1 MKNKKVVF
9 IIIIVFIFLFTA
21 TYFQNP
27 KLLDR
32 ALYRVGI
39 QEQVCFSENIVSNLE
54 GAKNIAAVG
63 DIALTKNSLD
73 TLQSLNSVDPEIIL
87 FLGDLSYGTADE
99 WIEFTNFLEKEKT
112 FVTLGDDD
120 LLYEEE
126 FLEYYNL
133 ENLFYSF
140 DFENVHFV
148 TISSEKPYSKESKQ
162 YNFLRNDLANAN
174 LDENID
180 WIIFWLHKPLY
191 FSNSPNGYTDLI
203 VLHELLEQYDVD
215 LVLQADFHTYERS
228 KPITSDGIIV
238 DHSKCSYTDPKGQI
252 FVTVGTGGHS
262 HANIKNKFDWSVI
275 QNNND
280 FGFLN
285 IKLLNDGKTLYG
297 EFVSN
302 TGKVMDAFQINLND
316 NSNKNLEDEN

>member
-1 MKNKKVVF
+1 MKNKKVVC
-9 IIIIVFIFLFTA
+9 IIIIVFIFLLTV

-32 ALYRVGI
+32 TLYRIGI

-63 DIALTKNSLD
+63 DIALTKNSLE
-73 TLQSLNSVDPEIIL
+73 TLQSLNSIDPEIIL
-87 FLGDLSYGTADE
+87 FLGDLSYTTYNE

-112 FVTLGDDD
+112 FITIGYDD
-120 LLYEEE
+120 LEYQEEY
-126 FLEYYNL
+126 LAYYDI
-133 ENLFYSF
+133 ENVFYSF

-148 TISSEKPYSKESKQ
+148 TISAEQSYSKGSEQ
-162 YNFLRNDLANAN
+162 YNFLKSDLANTD

-180 WIIFWLHKPLY
+180 WIVFWLHKPLY
-191 FSNSPNGYTDLI
+191 FSNSPNGNTDLI
-203 VLHELLEQYDVD
+203 VLHKLLDQYDVD
-215 LVLQADFHTYERS
+215 LVLQAHFHAYERS
-228 KPITSDGIIV
+228 KPITSDGIIM
-238 DHSKCSYTDPKGQI
+238 DHSKCSYIDPKGQI

-285 IKLLNDGKTLYG
+285 LKILEDKAIVG
-297 EFVSN
+297 EFIANS
-302 TGKVMDAFQINLND
+302 GKIVDTFEIR
-316 NSNKNLEDEN
+316 KGV

>member
-1 MKNKKVVF
+1 MKNKKVVC
-9 IIIIVFIFLFTA
+9 IIIIVFIFLLTA

-32 ALYRVGI
+32 TLYRIGI

-63 DIALTKNSLD
+63 DIALTKNSLE
-73 TLQSLNSVDPEIIL
+73 TLQSLNSIDPEIIL
-87 FLGDLSYGTADE
+87 FLGDLSYTTYNE

-112 FVTLGDDD
+112 FITIGYDD
-120 LLYEEE
+120 LEYQEEY
-126 FLEYYNL
+126 LAYYDI
-133 ENLFYSF
+133 ENVFYSF

-148 TISSEKPYSKESKQ
+148 TISVEQSYSKGSEQ
-162 YNFLRNDLANAN
+162 YNFLKSDLANTD

-180 WIIFWLHKPLY
+180 WIVFWLHKPLY
-191 FSNSPNGYTDLI
+191 FSNSPNGNTDLI
-203 VLHELLEQYDVD
+203 VLHKLLDQYDVD
-215 LVLQADFHTYERS
+215 LVLQADFHAYERS
-228 KPITSDGIIV
+228 KPITSDGIII
-238 DHSKCSYTDPKGQI
+238 DHSKCSYIDPKGQI

-285 IKLLNDGKTLYG
+285 LKILEDKAIVG
-297 EFVSN
+297 EFIANS
-302 TGKVMDAFQINLND
+302 GKIVDTFEIR
-316 NSNKNLEDEN
+316 KGV

>member
-9 IIIIVFIFLFTA
+9 IIIIVFIFLLTA

-32 ALYRVGI
+32 ALYRIGI
-39 QEQVCFSENIVSNLE
+39 QEQVCFSENIVSDLE
-54 GAKNIAAVG
+54 GTKNIAAVG
-63 DIALTKNSLD
+63 DIGLTKNSLD

-87 FLGDLSYGTADE
+87 FLGDLSYTTADE

-112 FVTLGDDD
+112 FITIADED
-120 LLYEEE
+120 
-126 FLEYYNL
+126 LEYQEEYLAYYGLKNSY
-133 ENLFYSF
+133 YSF

-148 TISSEKPYSKESKQ
+148 TISTEQSYSKESEQ
-162 YNFLRNDLANAN
+162 YTFLKSDLVNTI

-180 WIIFWLHKPLY
+180 WIVFWLHKPIY
-191 FSNSPNGYTDLI
+191 YSNSQNGHTDLI
-203 VLHELLEQYDVD
+203 VLHELLDQYNVD
-215 LVLQADFHTYERS
+215 LVLQADFHAYERS

-285 IKLLNDGKTLYG
+285 LKILEDKAIVG
-297 EFVSN
+297 EFI
-302 TGKVMDAFQINLND
+302 A
-316 NSNKNLEDEN
+316 NSGRIVDTFEIRNGI

>member
-1 MKNKKVVF
+1 MKSKKVVC
-9 IIIIVFIFLFTA
+9 IIIIVFIFLLTV

-32 ALYRVGI
+32 TLYRIGI
-39 QEQVCFSENIVSNLE
+39 QEQVCFSENIVSDLE

-63 DIALTKNSLD
+63 DIALTKNSLE

-120 LLYEEE
+120 LPYEEE

-148 TISSEKPYSKESKQ
+148 TVSTEKPYSKESKQ
-162 YNFLRNDLANAN
+162 YDFLRNDLANAS

-191 FSNSPNGYTDLI
+191 TGNSPNGHTDLI

-215 LVLQADFHTYERS
+215 LVLQANFHAYERS
-228 KPITSDGIIV
+228 KPITSDGIV
-238 DHSKCSYTDPKGQI
+238 MDHSKCSYTDPKGQI
-252 FVTVGTGGHS
+252 FVTVGMGGHS
-262 HANIKNKFDWSVI
+262 HISIKNKFDWSVI

-285 IKLLNDGKTLYG
+285 LKILEDKAIVG
-297 EFVSN
+297 EFIANS
-302 TGKVMDAFQINLND
+302 GKIVDTFEIK
-316 NSNKNLEDEN
+316 KNV

>member
-9 IIIIVFIFLFTA
+9 IIITVFIILLIA

-63 DIALTKNSLD
+63 DIGLTKNSLD
-73 TLQSLNSVDPEIIL
+73 TLQSLNSADPEIIL
-87 FLGDLSYGTADE
+87 FLGDLSYTTADE

-162 YNFLRNDLANAN
+162 YNFLRNDLANAS

-191 FSNSPNGYTDLI
+191 LSNSQNGYTDLI

-215 LVLQADFHTYERS
+215 LVLQGNFHAYERS
-228 KPITSDGIIV
+228 KPITSDGIV
-238 DHSKCSYTDPKGQI
+238 MDHSKCSYTDPKGQI

-262 HANIKNKFDWSVI
+262 HIDLRNKFDWSVI

-285 IKLLNDGKTLYG
+285 LKVLNDRALVG
-297 EFVSN
+297 EFIANS
-302 TGKVMDAFQINLND
+302 GKIVDTFEIK
-316 NSNKNLEDEN
+316 KNM

>member
-1 MKNKKVVF
+1 MKNKKVVC
-9 IIIIVFIFLFTA
+9 IIIIVFIFLLTV

-32 ALYRVGI
+32 TLYRIGI

-63 DIALTKNSLD
+63 DIALTKNSLE
-73 TLQSLNSVDPEIIL
+73 TLQSLNSIDPEIIL
-87 FLGDLSYGTADE
+87 FLGDLSYTTYNE

-112 FVTLGDDD
+112 FITIGYDD
-120 LLYEEE
+120 LEYQEEY
-126 FLEYYNL
+126 LAYYDI
-133 ENLFYSF
+133 ENVFYSF

-148 TISSEKPYSKESKQ
+148 TISAEQSYSKGSEQ
-162 YNFLRNDLANAN
+162 YNFLKSDLANTD

-180 WIIFWLHKPLY
+180 WIIFWLHKPIY
-191 FSNSPNGYTDLI
+191 YSNSQNGHTDLI
-203 VLHELLEQYDVD
+203 VLHKLLDQYDVD
-215 LVLQADFHTYERS
+215 LVLQADFHAYERS
-228 KPITSDGIIV
+228 KPITSDGIIM
-238 DHSKCSYTDPKGQI
+238 DHSKCSYIDPKGQI

-285 IKLLNDGKTLYG
+285 LKILEDKAIVG
-297 EFVSN
+297 EFIANS
-302 TGKVMDAFQINLND
+302 GKIVDTFEIR
-316 NSNKNLEDEN
+316 KGV

>member
-1 MKNKKVVF
+1 MKNKKVIF
-9 IIIIVFIFLFTA
+9 IIIIIFIFLLTV

-27 KLLDR
+27 KLVDR
-32 ALYRVGI
+32 ALYRIGI

-63 DIALTKNSLD
+63 DIGLTKNSLD

-87 FLGDLSYGTADE
+87 FLGDLSYTTANE
-99 WIEFTNFLEKEKT
+99 WIEFTDFLEKEKT
-112 FVTLGDDD
+112 FITIGDAD
-120 LLYEEE
+120 
-126 FLEYYNL
+126 LEYQEEYLAYYGLKNSY
-133 ENLFYSF
+133 YSF

-148 TISSEKPYSKESKQ
+148 TISTEQSYSKESEQ
-162 YNFLRNDLANAN
+162 YTFLKSDLANTI

-180 WIIFWLHKPLY
+180 WIVFWLHKPIY
-191 FSNSPNGYTDLI
+191 YSNSQNGHTDLI
-203 VLHELLEQYDVD
+203 VLHELLDQYNVD
-215 LVLQADFHTYERS
+215 LVLQADFHAYERS

-285 IKLLNDGKTLYG
+285 LKILEDKAIVG
-297 EFVSN
+297 EFI
-302 TGKVMDAFQINLND
+302 A
-316 NSNKNLEDEN
+316 NSGRIVDTFEIRNGI

>member
-9 IIIIVFIFLFTA
+9 IIIIVFIILLTA

-73 TLQSLNSVDPEIIL
+73 TLQSLNSADPEIIL
-87 FLGDLSYGTADE
+87 FLGDLSYTTADE

-148 TISSEKPYSKESKQ
+148 TISVEQSYSKGSEQ
-162 YNFLRNDLANAN
+162 YNFLKSDLANTD

-180 WIIFWLHKPLY
+180 WIVFWLHKPLY
-191 FSNSPNGYTDLI
+191 FSNSPNGNTDLI
-203 VLHELLEQYDVD
+203 VLHKLLDQYDVD
-215 LVLQADFHTYERS
+215 LVLQADFHAYERS
-228 KPITSDGIIV
+228 KPITSDGIIM
-238 DHSKCSYTDPKGQI
+238 DHSKCSYIDPKGQI

-285 IKLLNDGKTLYG
+285 LKILEDKAIVG
-297 EFVSN
+297 EFIANS
-302 TGKVMDAFQINLND
+302 GKIVDTFEIR
-316 NSNKNLEDEN
+316 KGV

>member
-1 MKNKKVVF
+1 MKSKKVVC
-9 IIIIVFIFLFTA
+9 IIIIVFIFLLTV
-21 TYFQNP
+21 TYFQDP

-32 ALYRVGI
+32 ALYRIGI

-63 DIALTKNSLD
+63 DIALTKNSLE
-73 TLQSLNSVDPEIIL
+73 TLQSLNSIDPEIIL
-87 FLGDLSYGTADE
+87 FLGDLSYTTYNE

-112 FVTLGDDD
+112 FITIGYDD
-120 LLYEEE
+120 LEYQEEY
-126 FLEYYNL
+126 LAYYDI
-133 ENLFYSF
+133 ENVFYSF

-148 TISSEKPYSKESKQ
+148 TISAEQSYSKGSEQ
-162 YNFLRNDLANAN
+162 YNFLKSDLANTA

-180 WIIFWLHKPLY
+180 WIIFWLHEPLY
-191 FSNSPNGYTDLI
+191 FSNSPNGNTDLI
-203 VLHELLEQYDVD
+203 VLHKLLDQYDVD
-215 LVLQADFHTYERS
+215 LVLQADFHAYERS
-228 KPITSDGIIV
+228 KPITSDGIIM
-238 DHSKCSYTDPKGQI
+238 DHSKCSYIDPKGQI

-285 IKLLNDGKTLYG
+285 LKILEDKAIVG
-297 EFVSN
+297 EFIANS
-302 TGKVMDAFQINLND
+302 GKIVDTFEIR
-316 NSNKNLEDEN
+316 KGV

>member
-1 MKNKKVVF
+1 MKNKKVIF
-9 IIIIVFIFLFTA
+9 IIIIVFIFLLTA
-21 TYFQNP
+21 TYFQSP
-27 KLLDR
+27 ELLDR

-39 QEQVCFSENIVSNLE
+39 QEQVCSSENIVSNLE
-54 GAKNIAAVG
+54 GTKNIAAVG

-73 TLQSLNSVDPEIIL
+73 TLQSLNSLDPEIIL
-87 FLGDLSYGTADE
+87 FLGDLSYTTADE

-120 LLYEEE
+120 LLYEAE
-126 FLEYYNL
+126 FLEHYNM

-148 TISSEKPYSKESKQ
+148 TVSTEKPYSKESKQ
-162 YNFLRNDLANAN
+162 YNFLRNDLANTN

-191 FSNSPNGYTDLI
+191 AGNHPNGYTDLI

-215 LVLQADFHTYERS
+215 LVLQANFHAYERS
-228 KPITSDGIIV
+228 KPITSDGIIM
-238 DHSKCSYTDPKGQI
+238 DHSKCSYTDPEGQI

-262 HANIKNKFDWSVI
+262 HTDIKNKFGWSVI

-285 IKLLNDGKTLYG
+285 LKVLNDRTIVG
-297 EFVSN
+297 EFIANS
-302 TGKVMDAFQINLND
+302 GKIVDTFEIK
-316 NSNKNLEDEN
+316 KNV

>member
-1 MKNKKVVF
+1 MKSKKVVC
-9 IIIIVFIFLFTA
+9 IIIIVFIFLLTV

-32 ALYRVGI
+32 TLYRIGI

-63 DIALTKNSLD
+63 DIALTKNSLE
-73 TLQSLNSVDPEIIL
+73 TLQSLNSIDPEIIL
-87 FLGDLSYGTADE
+87 FLGDLSYTTYNE

-112 FVTLGDDD
+112 FITIGYDD
-120 LLYEEE
+120 LEYQEEY
-126 FLEYYNL
+126 LAYYDI
-133 ENLFYSF
+133 ENVFYSF

-148 TISSEKPYSKESKQ
+148 TISVEQSYSKGSEQ
-162 YNFLRNDLANAN
+162 YNFLKSDLANTA

-180 WIIFWLHKPLY
+180 WIIFWLHEPLY
-191 FSNSPNGYTDLI
+191 FSNSPNGNTDLI
-203 VLHELLEQYDVD
+203 VLHKLLDQYDVD
-215 LVLQADFHTYERS
+215 LVLQANFHAYERS
-228 KPITSDGIIV
+228 KPITSDGIIM

-285 IKLLNDGKTLYG
+285 LKILEDKAIVG
-297 EFVSN
+297 EFIANS
-302 TGKVMDAFQINLND
+302 GKIVDTFEIR
-316 NSNKNLEDEN
+316 KGV

>member
-1 MKNKKVVF
+1 MKNKKVVC
-9 IIIIVFIFLFTA
+9 IIIIVFIFLLTV
-21 TYFQNP
+21 TYFQDP

-32 ALYRVGI
+32 ALYRIGI

-63 DIALTKNSLD
+63 DIALTKNSLE
-73 TLQSLNSVDPEIIL
+73 TLQSLNSIDPEIIL
-87 FLGDLSYGTADE
+87 FLGDLSYTTYNE

-112 FVTLGDDD
+112 FITIGYDD
-120 LLYEEE
+120 LEYQEEY
-126 FLEYYNL
+126 LAYYDI
-133 ENLFYSF
+133 ENVFYSF

-148 TISSEKPYSKESKQ
+148 TISVEQSYSKGSEQ
-162 YNFLRNDLANAN
+162 YNFLKSDLANTD

-180 WIIFWLHKPLY
+180 WIVFWLHKPLY
-191 FSNSPNGYTDLI
+191 FSNSPNGNTDLI
-203 VLHELLEQYDVD
+203 VLHKLLDQYDVD
-215 LVLQADFHTYERS
+215 LVLQANFHAYERS
-228 KPITSDGIIV
+228 KPITSDGIIM
-238 DHSKCSYTDPKGQI
+238 DHSKCSYIDPKGQI

-285 IKLLNDGKTLYG
+285 LKILEDKAIVG
-297 EFVSN
+297 EFIANS
-302 TGKVMDAFQINLND
+302 GKIVDTFEIR
-316 NSNKNLEDEN
+316 KGV

>member
-1 MKNKKVVF
+1 MKSKKVVC
-9 IIIIVFIFLFTA
+9 IIIIVFIFLLTV
-21 TYFQNP
+21 TYFQDP

-32 ALYRVGI
+32 ALYRIGI

-63 DIALTKNSLD
+63 DIALTKNSLE
-73 TLQSLNSVDPEIIL
+73 TLQSLNSIDPEIIL
-87 FLGDLSYGTADE
+87 FLGDLSYTTYNE

-112 FVTLGDDD
+112 FITIGYDD
-120 LLYEEE
+120 LEYQEEY
-126 FLEYYNL
+126 LAYYDI
-133 ENLFYSF
+133 ENVFYSF

-148 TISSEKPYSKESKQ
+148 TISAEQSYSKGSEQ
-162 YNFLRNDLANAN
+162 YNFLKSDLANTD

-180 WIIFWLHKPLY
+180 WIIFWLHEPLY
-191 FSNSPNGYTDLI
+191 FSNSPNGNTDLI
-203 VLHELLEQYDVD
+203 VLHKLLDQYDVD
-215 LVLQADFHTYERS
+215 LVLQADFHAYERS
-228 KPITSDGIIV
+228 KPITSDGIIM
-238 DHSKCSYTDPKGQI
+238 DHSKCSYIDPKGQI

-285 IKLLNDGKTLYG
+285 LKILEDKAIVG
-297 EFVSN
+297 EFIANS
-302 TGKVMDAFQINLND
+302 GKIVDTFEIR
-316 NSNKNLEDEN
+316 KGV

>member
-9 IIIIVFIFLFTA
+9 IIIIVFIILLTA

-73 TLQSLNSVDPEIIL
+73 TLQSLNSADPEIIL
-87 FLGDLSYGTADE
+87 FLGDLSYTTADE

-162 YNFLRNDLANAN
+162 YNFLRNDLANAS

-180 WIIFWLHKPLY
+180 WIIFWIHKPLY
-191 FSNSPNGYTDLI
+191 AGNSHNGYTDLI

-215 LVLQADFHTYERS
+215 LVLQANFHAYERS
-228 KPITSDGIIV
+228 KPMTSDGIV
-238 DHSKCSYTDPKGQI
+238 MDHSKCSYTDPKGQI

-262 HANIKNKFDWSVI
+262 HTDIKNKFGWSVI

-285 IKLLNDGKTLYG
+285 LKVLNDRTIVG
-297 EFVSN
+297 EFIANS
-302 TGKVMDAFQINLND
+302 GKIVDTFEIK
-316 NSNKNLEDEN
+316 KNV

>member
-9 IIIIVFIFLFTA
+9 IIIIVFIILLTA

-87 FLGDLSYGTADE
+87 FLGDLSYTTADE

-148 TISSEKPYSKESKQ
+148 TVSTEKPYSKESKQ
-162 YNFLRNDLANAN
+162 YDFLRNDLANAS

-191 FSNSPNGYTDLI
+191 TGYWPNGHTDLI

-215 LVLQADFHTYERS
+215 LVLQGNVHAYERS
-228 KPITSDGIIV
+228 KPMTSDGIV
-238 DHSKCSYTDPKGQI
+238 MDHSKCSYTDPKGQI

-262 HANIKNKFDWSVI
+262 HMDIKNKFGWFVI

-285 IKLLNDGKTLYG
+285 LKVLNDRTIVG
-297 EFVSN
+297 EFIANS
-302 TGKVMDAFQINLND
+302 GKIVDTFEIK
-316 NSNKNLEDEN
+316 KNV

>member
-1 MKNKKVVF
+1 MKNKKVAF
-9 IIIIVFIFLFTA
+9 IIIIVFIFLLTL
-21 TYFQNP
+21 TYFQDP

-32 ALYRVGI
+32 ALYRIGI
-39 QEQVCFSENIVSNLE
+39 QEQVCFSENIISDLE
-54 GAKNIAAVG
+54 GTKNIAAVG
-63 DIALTKNSLD
+63 DIALTKNSLE

-87 FLGDLSYGTADE
+87 FLGDLSYTTADE

-162 YNFLRNDLANAN
+162 YNFLRNDLANAS

-191 FSNSPNGYTDLI
+191 TGYWPNGHTDLI

-215 LVLQADFHTYERS
+215 LVLQGNVHAYERS
-228 KPITSDGIIV
+228 KPMTSDGIV
-238 DHSKCSYTDPKGQI
+238 MDHSKCSYTDPKGQI

-262 HANIKNKFDWSVI
+262 HMDIKNKFGWFVI

-285 IKLLNDGKTLYG
+285 LKVLNDRTIVG
-297 EFVSN
+297 EFIANS
-302 TGKVMDAFQINLND
+302 GKIVDIFEIRK
-316 NSNKNLEDEN
+316 ST

>member
-9 IIIIVFIFLFTA
+9 IIIIVFIILLTA

-87 FLGDLSYGTADE
+87 FLGDLSYTTADE

-148 TISSEKPYSKESKQ
+148 TVSTEKPYSKESKQ
-162 YNFLRNDLANAN
+162 YNFLRNDLANAS

-191 FSNSPNGYTDLI
+191 TGNSPNGHTDLI

-215 LVLQADFHTYERS
+215 LVLQGNVHAYERS
-228 KPITSDGIIV
+228 KPMTSDGIV
-238 DHSKCSYTDPKGQI
+238 MDHSKCSYTDPKGQI

-262 HANIKNKFDWSVI
+262 HMDIKNKFGWFVI

-285 IKLLNDGKTLYG
+285 LKVLNDRTIVG
-297 EFVSN
+297 EFIANS
-302 TGKVMDAFQINLND
+302 GKIVDTFEIK
-316 NSNKNLEDEN
+316 KNV

>member
-1 MKNKKVVF
+1 MKSKKVVC
-9 IIIIVFIFLFTA
+9 IIIIVFIFLLTV
-21 TYFQNP
+21 TYFQDP

-32 ALYRVGI
+32 ALYRIGI

-63 DIALTKNSLD
+63 DIALTKNSLE
-73 TLQSLNSVDPEIIL
+73 TLQSLNSIDPEIIL
-87 FLGDLSYGTADE
+87 FLGDLSYTTYNE

-112 FVTLGDDD
+112 FITIGYDD
-120 LLYEEE
+120 LEYQEEY
-126 FLEYYNL
+126 LAYYDI
-133 ENLFYSF
+133 ENVFYSF

-148 TISSEKPYSKESKQ
+148 TISAEQSYSKGSEQ
-162 YNFLRNDLANAN
+162 YNFLKSDLANTD

-180 WIIFWLHKPLY
+180 WIVFWLHKPLY
-191 FSNSPNGYTDLI
+191 FSNSPNGNTDLI
-203 VLHELLEQYDVD
+203 VLHKLLDQYDVD
-215 LVLQADFHTYERS
+215 LVLQAHFHAYERS
-228 KPITSDGIIV
+228 KPITSDGIIM
-238 DHSKCSYTDPKGQI
+238 DHSKCSYIDPKGQI

-285 IKLLNDGKTLYG
+285 LKILEDKAIVG
-297 EFVSN
+297 EFIANS
-302 TGKVMDAFQINLND
+302 GKIVDTFEIR
-316 NSNKNLEDEN
+316 KGV

>member
-1 MKNKKVVF
+1 MKNKKVIF
-9 IIIIVFIFLFTA
+9 IIIIVFIILLTA

-63 DIALTKNSLD
+63 DIGLVKNSLD

-162 YNFLRNDLANAN
+162 YNFLRNDLANAS

-191 FSNSPNGYTDLI
+191 TGYWPNGHTDLI

-215 LVLQADFHTYERS
+215 LVLQANFHAYERS
-228 KPITSDGIIV
+228 KPMTSDGIIM

-262 HANIKNKFDWSVI
+262 HTDIKNKFGWSVI

-285 IKLLNDGKTLYG
+285 LKVLNDRTIVG
-297 EFVSN
+297 EFIANS
-302 TGKVMDAFQINLND
+302 GKIVDIFEIK
-316 NSNKNLEDEN
+316 KNV

>member
-9 IIIIVFIFLFTA
+9 IIIIVFIILLTA

-32 ALYRVGI
+32 ALYRIGI

-87 FLGDLSYGTADE
+87 FLGDLSYTTADE

-148 TISSEKPYSKESKQ
+148 TVSTEKPYSKESKQ
-162 YNFLRNDLANAN
+162 YDFLRNDLANAS

-191 FSNSPNGYTDLI
+191 TGYWPNGHTDLI

-215 LVLQADFHTYERS
+215 LVLQGNVHAYERS
-228 KPITSDGIIV
+228 KPMTSDGIV
-238 DHSKCSYTDPKGQI
+238 MDHSKCSYTDPKGQI

-262 HANIKNKFDWSVI
+262 HMDIKNKFGWFVI

-285 IKLLNDGKTLYG
+285 LKVLNDRTIVG
-297 EFVSN
+297 EFIANS
-302 TGKVMDAFQINLND
+302 GKIVDTFEIK
-316 NSNKNLEDEN
+316 KNM

>member
-1 MKNKKVVF
+1 MKSKKVVC
-9 IIIIVFIFLFTA
+9 IIIIVFIFLLTV

-32 ALYRVGI
+32 TLYRIGI

-63 DIALTKNSLD
+63 DIALTKNSLE
-73 TLQSLNSVDPEIIL
+73 TLQSLNSIDPEIIL
-87 FLGDLSYGTADE
+87 FLGDLSYTTYNE

-112 FVTLGDDD
+112 FITIGYDD
-120 LLYEEE
+120 LEYQEEY
-126 FLEYYNL
+126 LAYYDI
-133 ENLFYSF
+133 ENVFYSF

-148 TISSEKPYSKESKQ
+148 TISVEQSYSKGSEQ
-162 YNFLRNDLANAN
+162 YNFLKSDLANTD

-180 WIIFWLHKPLY
+180 WIIFWLHKPIY
-191 FSNSPNGYTDLI
+191 YSNSQNGHTDLI
-203 VLHELLEQYDVD
+203 VLHKLLDQYDVD
-215 LVLQADFHTYERS
+215 LVLQADFHAYERS
-228 KPITSDGIIV
+228 KPITSDGIII
-238 DHSKCSYTDPKGQI
+238 DHSKCSYIDPKGQI

-285 IKLLNDGKTLYG
+285 LKILEDKAIVG
-297 EFVSN
+297 EFIANS
-302 TGKVMDAFQINLND
+302 GKIVDTFEIR
-316 NSNKNLEDEN
+316 KGV

>member
-1 MKNKKVVF
+1 MKSKKVVC
-9 IIIIVFIFLFTA
+9 IIIIVFIFLLTV

-32 ALYRVGI
+32 TLYRIGI

-63 DIALTKNSLD
+63 DIALTKNSLE
-73 TLQSLNSVDPEIIL
+73 TLQSLNSIDPEIIL
-87 FLGDLSYGTADE
+87 FLGDLSYTTYNE

-112 FVTLGDDD
+112 FITIGYDD
-120 LLYEEE
+120 LEYQEEY
-126 FLEYYNL
+126 LAYYDI
-133 ENLFYSF
+133 ENVFYSF

-148 TISSEKPYSKESKQ
+148 TISVEQSYSKGSEQ
-162 YNFLRNDLANAN
+162 YNFLKSDLANTD

-180 WIIFWLHKPLY
+180 WIVFWLHKPIY
-191 FSNSPNGYTDLI
+191 YSNSQNGHTDLI
-203 VLHELLEQYDVD
+203 VLHKLLDQYDVD
-215 LVLQADFHTYERS
+215 LVLQADFHAYERS
-228 KPITSDGIIV
+228 KPITSDGIIM
-238 DHSKCSYTDPKGQI
+238 DHSKCSYIDPKGQI

-285 IKLLNDGKTLYG
+285 LKILEDKAIVG
-297 EFVSN
+297 EFIANS
-302 TGKVMDAFQINLND
+302 GKIVDTFEIR
-316 NSNKNLEDEN
+316 KGV

>member
-1 MKNKKVVF
+1 MKSKKVVC
-9 IIIIVFIFLFTA
+9 IIIIVFIFLLTV

-32 ALYRVGI
+32 TLYKIGI

-63 DIALTKNSLD
+63 DIGLTKNSLD

-87 FLGDLSYGTADE
+87 FLGDLSYTTADE

-148 TISSEKPYSKESKQ
+148 TVSTEKPYSKESKQ
-162 YNFLRNDLANAN
+162 YDFLRNDLANAS

-191 FSNSPNGYTDLI
+191 TGYWPNGHTDLI

-215 LVLQADFHTYERS
+215 LVLQANFHAYERS
-228 KPITSDGIIV
+228 KPMTSDGIV
-238 DHSKCSYTDPKGQI
+238 MDHSKCSYTDPKGQI

-262 HANIKNKFDWSVI
+262 HIDIRNKFDWSVI

-285 IKLLNDGKTLYG
+285 LKILEDKAIVG
-297 EFVSN
+297 EFIANS
-302 TGKVMDAFQINLND
+302 GKIVDTFEVRK
-316 NSNKNLEDEN
+316 ST

>member
-9 IIIIVFIFLFTA
+9 LIIIVFIFLFTA

-63 DIALTKNSLD
+63 DIALTKNSLE
-73 TLQSLNSVDPEIIL
+73 TLQSLNSIDPEIIL
-87 FLGDLSYGTADE
+87 FLGDLSYTTYNE

-112 FVTLGDDD
+112 FITIGYDD
-120 LLYEEE
+120 LEYQEEY
-126 FLEYYNL
+126 LAYYDI
-133 ENLFYSF
+133 ENVFYSF

-148 TISSEKPYSKESKQ
+148 TISVEQSYSKGSEQ
-162 YNFLRNDLANAN
+162 YNFLKSDLANTD

-180 WIIFWLHKPLY
+180 WIVFWLHKPLY
-191 FSNSPNGYTDLI
+191 FSNSPNGNTDLI
-203 VLHELLEQYDVD
+203 VLHKLLDQYDVD
-215 LVLQADFHTYERS
+215 LVLQAHFHAYERS
-228 KPITSDGIIV
+228 KPITSDGIIM
-238 DHSKCSYTDPKGQI
+238 DHSKCSYIDPKGQI

-285 IKLLNDGKTLYG
+285 LKILEDRAIVG
-297 EFVSN
+297 EFIANS
-302 TGKVMDAFQINLND
+302 GKIVDTFEIK
-316 NSNKNLEDEN
+316 KNV

>member
-9 IIIIVFIFLFTA
+9 IIIIVFIILLTA

-63 DIALTKNSLD
+63 DIALTKNSLE

-87 FLGDLSYGTADE
+87 FLGDLSYTTADE

-148 TISSEKPYSKESKQ
+148 TISTEKPYSKESKQ
-162 YNFLRNDLANAN
+162 YNFLRNDLANAS

-215 LVLQADFHTYERS
+215 LVLQADFHAYERS

-285 IKLLNDGKTLYG
+285 LKILEDRTIVG
-297 EFVSN
+297 EFIANS
-302 TGKVMDAFQINLND
+302 GKIVDTFEIR
-316 NSNKNLEDEN
+316 KGV